1 MTGEASGAAPL
12 RARQRRPRD
21 AEGALSHPSPASRP
35 AGRMRG
41 SGGGVVNGA
50 AVRAEFTSREEVGGE
65 GAGWGRERAAAAA
78 AASSSGGGC
87 GCSACAAGGGG
98 TGGGKG
104 GRRRRGLTKGEAS
117 AGAGTARGGR
127 EGGREGRRAAGGGG
141 PTTMPR
147 VVPDQRSKF
156 ENEEFFRKLSRE
168 CEVRRRWRRGSPLLS
183 LPPSARRRESFR
195 GPRRGRGSPA
205 PPLSCGGSRAGG
217 AGRRS
222 QCTPLPPYRRDWP
235 LLIARPVPRRL
246 NTPASGTGRT
256 RRGRPVSRTP
266 AATAAP
272 RS

>member
-1 MTGEASGAAPL
+1 MARLFGPSL
-12 RARQRRPRD
+12 RAGRKS
-21 AEGALSHPSPASRP
+21 EGR
-35 AGRMRG
+35 
-41 SGGGVVNGA
+41 
-50 AVRAEFTSREEVGGE
+50 E

-98 TGGGKG
+98 TGGGQG

-168 CEVRRRWRRGSPLLS
+168 CEVRRRWRRGSPFSPSL
-183 LPPSARRRESFR
+183 LPPQGKFPRAAEGSGQPRHLPRAAAGA
-195 GPRRGRGSPA
+195 GPAAGRGAVSALRCP
-205 PPLSCGGSRAGG
+205 
-217 AGRRS
+217 
-222 QCTPLPPYRRDWP
+222 
-235 LLIARPVPRRL
+235 LIAGIGP
-246 NTPASGTGRT
+246 S
-256 RRGRPVSRTP
+256 
-266 AATAAP
+266 
-272 RS
+272 

>member
-1 MTGEASGAAPL
+1 
-12 RARQRRPRD
+12 
-21 AEGALSHPSPASRP
+21 
-35 AGRMRG
+35 MRG
-41 SGGGVVNGA
+41 GGGGVVNGA

-168 CEVRRRWRRGSPLLS
+168 CEVRRRGSPFSPS
-183 LPPSARRRESFR
+183 LPPWVKFPRAAEGPGQPRTSSQLRREPSRRRGEAQSVHSAA
-195 GPRRGRGSPA
+195 PLSPGLA
-205 PPLSCGGSRAGG
+205 PPDCAPCSPQIKYTGFRDRPHEERQARFQNACRDGRSEIVSG
-217 AGRRS
+217 AA
-222 QCTPLPPYRRDWP
+222 LP
-235 LLIARPVPRRL
+235 AVP
-246 NTPASGTGRT
+246 AGTGP
-256 RRGRPVSRTP
+256 GRARLVK
-266 AATAAP
+266 
-272 RS
+272 